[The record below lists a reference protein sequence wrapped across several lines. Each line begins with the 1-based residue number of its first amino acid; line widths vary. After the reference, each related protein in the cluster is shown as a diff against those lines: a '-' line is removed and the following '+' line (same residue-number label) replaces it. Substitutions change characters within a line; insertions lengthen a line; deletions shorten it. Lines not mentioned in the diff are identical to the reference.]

1 MSAAPP
7 EAGPMVLLV
16 DDEPSLVQALDINL
30 RARGYRT
37 VTARDGRGA
46 LEAMTERHIDLVV
59 LDLGLPDRDGLE
71 VLTGIRG
78 WSRVPVIVLSA
89 RHTSDDKVE
98 ALDAGADDY
107 MAKPFELGELL
118 ARIRAALRRGSSE
131 PEAPVVRTGRLEI
144 DLGASTVRRDGE
156 EVRLTPTEWRI
167 LEVLARSA
175 DRMVGQSTLLT
186 QVWGPGYETETQYL
200 RTYLATLRRK
210 LEDEPSHPVHLITEP
225 GLGHRL
231 VTRRLG

>member
-1 MSAAPP
+1 M
-7 EAGPMVLLV
+7 
-16 DDEPSLVQALDINL
+16 
-30 RARGYRT
+30 
-37 VTARDGRGA
+37 
-46 LEAMTERHIDLVV
+46 

-71 VLTGIRG
+71 VLAGIRG

-107 MAKPFELGELL
+107 VTKPFELGELL
-118 ARIRAALRRGSSE
+118 ARVRAALRRGSSE
-131 PEAPVVRTGRLEI
+131 PEAPVVRAGRLEI

-175 DRMVGQSTLLT
+175 DRLVGQTTLLT

-210 LEDEPSHPVHLITEP
+210 LEDEPSHPVHLVTEP

-231 VTRRLG
+231 VTREPSGPDGGTARSG